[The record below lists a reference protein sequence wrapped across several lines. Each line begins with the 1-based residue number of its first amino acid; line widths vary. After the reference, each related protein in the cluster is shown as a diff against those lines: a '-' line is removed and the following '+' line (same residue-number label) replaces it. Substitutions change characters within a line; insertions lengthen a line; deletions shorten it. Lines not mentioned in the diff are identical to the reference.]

1 MICKRCKSATAI
13 ISLPSHNTGFCE
25 NCFRDFFSAQVARG
39 IETGKLFTHEDRILV
54 ALSGGKDSLS
64 LMLEL
69 SRQGYDVTGLHIDL
83 GIPGTSEIVRGVIE
97 RFCGRHGF
105 KLIVKEMAREGLAI
119 PLVKQRLKRPVCS
132 ACGKIKRHYFNKTAL
147 EEGFTALATGHNL
160 DDEIARLFSNT
171 LRWDVGYLSD
181 QGPRLDGED
190 GFARKVKPFWR
201 LTEFETAT
209 YAFLEEIE
217 HHHTPCPY
225 SAGASFTYYKGL
237 WNQLEEEMPG
247 RKLSFYV
254 DFLKRGRSAFAGL
267 EKAEGDA
274 LAPCTV
280 CGYPTSSGVCGVC
293 RIREAITDGMEL
305 GLGGGGAL
313 SGERAPPPPK
323 PSSSPQ
329 RLLTLSNPSFP
340 VLRKMKAGARNRV
353 SLSCLGKMKGGAR
366 NRISSFGEIKAGAR
380 HRTPLSNF
388 RKMKGRGA
396 DRVRK
401 DIVKA
406 DRFRGAGCG
415 HPAGAV

>member
-83 GIPGTSEIVRGVIE
+83 GIPGSSEIVRGVIE
-97 RFCGRHGF
+97 RFCGKHGF
-105 KLIVKEMAREGLAI
+105 KLIVKEMAKEGLAI
-119 PLVKQRLKRPVCS
+119 PLVKQRLKRPICS

-181 QGPRLDGED
+181 QGPRLDGGD

-267 EKAEGDA
+267 ERTEGMLCLLSISTFIRNSA
-274 LAPCTV
+274 YWTAPAAS
-280 CGYPTSSGVCGVC
+280 GKSSRKGKS
-293 RIREAITDGMEL
+293 RDWE
-305 GLGGGGAL
+305 
-313 SGERAPPPPK
+313 GERPFLEKGPLPLPNPPPLPK
-323 PSSSPQ
+323 DFWPYRIPFHGFPCKPKKRSAIRHCPSP
-329 RLLTLSNPSFP
+329 
-340 VLRKMKAGARNRV
+340 
-353 SLSCLGKMKGGAR
+353 
-366 NRISSFGEIKAGAR
+366 
-380 HRTPLSNF
+380 
-388 RKMKGRGA
+388 
-396 DRVRK
+396 
-401 DIVKA
+401 
-406 DRFRGAGCG
+406 
-415 HPAGAV
+415 